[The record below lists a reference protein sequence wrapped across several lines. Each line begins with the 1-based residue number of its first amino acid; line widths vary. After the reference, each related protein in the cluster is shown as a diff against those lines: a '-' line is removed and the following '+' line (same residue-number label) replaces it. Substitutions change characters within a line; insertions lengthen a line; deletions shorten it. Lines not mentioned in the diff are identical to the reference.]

1 MASSSPNR
9 SADDIVDTT
18 PLLSN
23 SGGSSDESNSGRRF
37 VQRQSLRQA
46 ARFLRQASSRR
57 LMREPSMLVRETA
70 AEQLEERQSDW
81 AYSKPVVVLDI
92 IWNFAF
98 VVVAATVMVLSRY
111 ESPEMPLRLW
121 IVGYALQCVLHMVCV
136 CIEFRR
142 RQCRQNRR
150 FSGLN
155 SAEEGIG
162 SAGNSSP
169 GSRDDSSQYVSL
181 ADHLNEEGTRYVLGK
196 LSLCKTQSECL
207 YFSVMFVEGL

>member
-9 SADDIVDTT
+9 SVGDIVDTT

-98 VVVAATVMVLSRY
+98 VVVAATVMVLSRH

-169 GSRDDSSQYVSL
+169 RSRDDSSQYVSL

-196 LSLCKTQSECL
+196 LSLCKTQSESL